1 MRKEFVFYL
10 KNKNQFVSR
19 DLNPFQIQ
27 LSNEL
32 NYIYINCIEM
42 NSFRGLSAK
51 CLLIWKIIQK
61 SNTK

>member
-19 DLNPFQIQ
+19 DLNSFQIQ
-27 LSNEL
+27 LSKEL